1 MKIAHMQRRLKR
13 LEAKVCPNRTGYTME
28 ELCRLLWRQS
38 KKEYIY
44 MAHGDCPHIRCF
56 IDLFE
61 REDAEW
67 DAAGHKR
74 KCQKGAVLT
83 TSRAPEQGVSR
94 R

>member
-38 KKEYIY
+38 KKEYIS
-44 MAHGDCPHIRCF
+44 MAHTDCPHIRCF

-61 REDAEW
+61 REDAEH
-67 DAAGHKR
+67 AA
-74 KCQKGAVLT
+74 T
-83 TSRAPEQGVSR
+83 ESR
-94 R
+94 RLRSWPQA